1 MERRKA
7 VRLHRVA
14 LSRILGSKA
23 LPAGKVVSVV
33 QSSDRTRAAGP
44 EVSVREVLPDGS
56 PDREL
61 RLLDEMA
68 RTIHEAAQILN
79 TAMGGGVPF
88 GEAWELIRD
97 LEHKGDAIARDLFE
111 ALMVPCGTLDRQ
123 ALTALTG
130 YLDDIV
136 DGIEAAAA
144 RLAIYRIRRVLPA
157 AQEMSAIILESAKE
171 LVTAID
177 QVRRMEDVFPHTRS
191 LHRLENRG
199 DDVLRA
205 AIEALFSGSTT
216 VKDII
221 KWKDI
226 CEMLETSTDRCED
239 VANVLETFVVQSGGE
254 DKLTAGRLVVDVG
267 RHEVQVAGAV
277 VPVSAKEFGLLH
289 LLMRHQGKVVRRE
302 RLLHEVWGDDYFGD
316 ARTLDTHVGWLRK
329 KVEARGG
336 VRIVAVRG
344 IGYRLDFAG

>member
-1 MERRKA
+1 MSAMTNSRGRHTDNE
-7 VRLHRVA
+7 VRQT
-14 LSRILGSKA
+14 
-23 LPAGKVVSVV
+23 P
-33 QSSDRTRAAGP
+33 T
-44 EVSVREVLPDGS
+44 ETS

-61 RLLDEMA
+61 RLLGEMA
-68 RTIHEAAQILN
+68 STIHEAAQALN
-79 TAMGGGVPF
+79 AAMTGNTSF
-88 GEAWELIRD
+88 TEAWKLIRD
-97 LEHKGDAIARDLFE
+97 LEHKGDAIARDLFDV
-111 ALMVPCGTLDRQ
+111 LGVPTGTIDRQ
-123 ALTALTG
+123 AFTALTG
-130 YLDDIV
+130 YLDDV
-136 DGIEAAAA
+136 LDGVEAAAA
-144 RLAIYRIRRVLPA
+144 RLSIYRIRRVQPA
-157 AQEMSAIILESAKE
+157 AQEMAAIVLESAQE
-171 LVTAID
+171 LVQAIE

-205 AIEALFSGSTT
+205 AMEALFSGSTT

-239 VANVLETFVVQSGGE
+239 VANLLETFVVQSGGE

-289 LLMRHQGKVVRRE
+289 LLMRHQSKVVRRE

-329 KVEARGG
+329 KVETRGG
-336 VRIVAVRG
+336 VRIVGVRG
-344 IGYRLDFAG
+344 IGYRLDLAG